1 MEKAMKFEKLND
13 GNWAIWKI
21 MMEDYLVSRE
31 LDLPLIGSSAQPMNM
46 EDYEW
51 EKLDRK
57 CLAAIRSCISPL
69 ILFDVYQCKTA
80 HELWT
85 TLEQSYEQPSGV
97 NKMHAM
103 KRLFLLKMKDGISM
117 RTHVS
122 EFNSIAAQLKS
133 LKVNLDEEVLCLLLL
148 SSLPTSWDTLVTTV
162 ANTMGNKFK
171 LSDVVAS
178 LL

>member
-1 MEKAMKFEKLND
+1 MQSRVKMEKAMEFEKLN
-13 GNWAIWKI
+13 GSNWAIWKI
-21 MMEDYLVSRE
+21 LMEDYLVTRE
-31 LDLPLIGSSAQPMNM
+31 LDLPLCGKSAQPMTM
-46 EDYEW
+46 EDHEW
-51 EKLDRK
+51 ELLDRK
-57 CLAAIRSCISPL
+57 CLAALRPCISPS

-80 HELWT
+80 HELWS

-133 LKVNLDEEVLCLLLL
+133 LKVNLDKKVLCLLLL
-148 SSLPTSWDTLVTTV
+148 SSLLTNWDTLP
-162 ANTMGNKFK
+162 
-171 LSDVVAS
+171 LQI
-178 LL
+178 